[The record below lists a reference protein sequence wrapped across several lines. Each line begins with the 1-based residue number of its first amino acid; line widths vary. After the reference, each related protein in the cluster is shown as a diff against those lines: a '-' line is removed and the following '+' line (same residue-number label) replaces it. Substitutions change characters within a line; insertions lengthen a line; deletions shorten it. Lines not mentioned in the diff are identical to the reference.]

1 MTAPIPDE
9 SGRLEQ
15 ILKSVD
21 HFKPVTTRRSFMQKA
36 VLAGGTA
43 AVATVGLG
51 RLANVFASSSPVLD
65 FVNAAV
71 GAERIGIAFYGNAL
85 GTGSPYSLAADAA
98 DHTLLNNSHRGYFMA
113 AFNQETSHLAAL
125 IANGGSFPFNHFAFP
140 AGTFATAEKMLAMGQ
155 GLESIFIGA
164 YLGAVKAGASDGTSL
179 GIFVAEVAA
188 QICGIECEHR
198 VLINDI
204 AGVSP
209 PNDRF
214 YEGDVLSPP
223 SGKAGDTGTRSRVYA
238 AAGDAVNALL
248 GLGLSPSA

>member
-1 MTAPIPDE
+1 MNDQLLHD

-15 ILKSVD
+15 ILGSVD
-21 HFKPVTTRRSFMQKA
+21 HFKPITTRRSFMQKLM
-36 VLAGGTA
+36 LAGGST
-43 AVATVGLG
+43 AVAAASLG
-51 RLANVFASSSPVLD
+51 KVAKVFASSNPVID

-85 GTGSPYSLAADAA
+85 GSGSPFSIAGDPAT
-98 DHTLLNNSHRGYFMA
+98 HTLLNSSHRGYFTA
-113 AFNQETSHLAAL
+113 AFNQESSHLAAL
-125 IANGGSFPFNHFAFP
+125 IANGGSFGFSHFGFP
-140 AGTFATAEKMLAMGQ
+140 AGTFA
-155 GLESIFIGA
+155 
-164 YLGAVKAGASDGTSL
+164 YLGAVMAGATDGTGL

-223 SGKAGDTGTRSRVYA
+223 SKAVGDTGARSTVYPT
-238 AAGDAVNALL
+238 AGDAVNALL
-248 GLGLSPSA
+248 ALGLSPSA